1 MAGWLE
7 KKIEFEKPHA
17 KNQVQ
22 LMMMA
27 EVAACGET
35 KFRKL
40 AQNAAM
46 KCCAFFEMRFSQG

>member
-1 MAGWLE
+1 
-7 KKIEFEKPHA
+7 
-17 KNQVQ
+17 
-22 LMMMA
+22 MMMA

-46 KCCAFFEMRFSQG
+46 KCCAFFEMRFSQGQYTYVHYFAKMYDIPAFII